1 MDENNVTLGQRITAY
16 RTRARLS
23 QDALAELLAV
33 SRQSVSKWETDA
45 SVPELGKL
53 VRLAQVF
60 GVTLDELVTGEA
72 PQTAPDPADPG
83 PAAPPAPGVPTA
95 ELLRAHRQKMA
106 GIVLAA
112 VTAVACL
119 LVWELIFLLWPVL
132 VLGVMCLV
140 CRRVTVLDALWLAW
154 LSFVA
159 TSYALTS
166 VNLFSVFYPE
176 AYGVLNVQLIVAWT
190 LWAVLAVLTGVT
202 VRRCRAGEDAL
213 PSWPMLALMA
223 AACVPAFAWYL
234 VRFGPRVFLA
244 KIFLLPAGVLASL
257 TLAKLKRKGLPR

>member
-1 MDENNVTLGQRITAY
+1 MDENNMTLGQRITAY

-45 SVPELGKL
+45 SVPELSKL
-53 VRLAQVF
+53 VRLGQVF

-72 PQTAPDPADPG
+72 PQSAPDPAPG
-83 PAAPPAPGVPTA
+83 PAAPSAPDVPTA
-95 ELLRAHRQKMA
+95 ELLRAHRQKLV
-106 GIVLAA
+106 GVVLAA
-112 VTAVACL
+112 VTGMACL

-140 CRRVTVLDALWLAW
+140 CRRVTVLDGLWLAW
-154 LSFVA
+154 LSFVSA
-159 TSYALTS
+159 AYAVTS

-176 AYGVLNVQLIVAWT
+176 AYGVLTVQLIVAWM
-190 LWAVLAVLTGVT
+190 LWIMLAVLIGVT

-223 AACVPAFAWYL
+223 AACAPALVWYL

-244 KIFLLPAGVLASL
+244 KIFLLPVTVLASL
-257 TLAKLKRKGLPR
+257 TLAKLKRRK